1 MFEWELSLEQ
11 EREAVGAGRYTWGGG
26 VATSAMASPR
36 NHVWG
41 FFALQADRLS
51 MCAGLFCSPES
62 SWLAQPYRY
71 AAYSV
76 NRLPIPN
83 VTTALLIVI
92 SSLSAEGSAG
102 EDQSSGDASSV
113 PGSGTIATRYVSA
126 LADLDGLLSPWS
138 LTAMIR

>member
-1 MFEWELSLEQ
+1 MRRSA
-11 EREAVGAGRYTWGGG
+11 RDATRGGG
-26 VATSAMASPR
+26 AVATSAMASPR
-36 NHVWG
+36 NHVW
-41 FFALQADRLS
+41 
-51 MCAGLFCSPES
+51 GLFCSPES

>member
-11 EREAVGAGRYTWGGG
+11 EREAVGAGRYTWGGPSLRQRWPPR
-26 VATSAMASPR
+26 ATMCGA
-36 NHVWG
+36 